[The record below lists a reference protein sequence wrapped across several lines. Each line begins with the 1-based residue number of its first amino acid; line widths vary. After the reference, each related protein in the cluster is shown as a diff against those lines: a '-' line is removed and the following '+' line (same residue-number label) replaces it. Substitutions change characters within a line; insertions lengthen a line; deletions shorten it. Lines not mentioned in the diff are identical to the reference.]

1 MSYTFHLGVSAEL
14 SLLEI
19 KAIAPVPV
27 EVISENEIK
36 LELSDPGR
44 ANYLANRL
52 GGTIEVTDENGEVF
66 WRHSAKSWFKRD
78 RERPFADSH
87 KGMLPPK
94 VARIMINLGLGKRDP
109 KDLTLLDPFCGTGT
123 ILMEGHVV
131 GLKLIGSDQDKEQL
145 DGSQQNLL
153 WLGAHP
159 KLFSSDATAVSQ
171 NLPQSSVDL
180 IVAEPFMGRPGTRED
195 RLPDLAKGLSKLYLG
210 CLKDWLK
217 VIKPGGTVCMIFPI
231 FHYHGQDFKTSA
243 IIDSD
248 KLLNYNIGLRDILY
262 SRPDAKVRREIVL
275 LTKKS

>member
-1 MSYTFHLGVSAEL
+1 MFYTFHLGVFGDL

-19 KAIAPVPV
+19 QAISPNPV
-27 EVISENEIK
+27 EV
-36 LELSDPGR
+36 LSQTEVKIDIADPGR

-52 GGTIEVTDENGEVF
+52 GGTIEVTDEKGGVF

-145 DGSQQNLL
+145 EGSGQNLL
-153 WLGAHP
+153 WLGAKP
-159 KLFSSDATAVSQ
+159 DLLYSDATAISQ
-171 NLPQSSVDL
+171 KLPESSIDL
-180 IVAEPFMGRPGTRED
+180 IVTEPFMGRPGTRED
-195 RLPDLAKGLSKLYLG
+195 RLPNLAKGLSKLYLG
-210 CLKDWLK
+210 CLKDWFK
-217 VIKPGGTVCMIFPI
+217 VLRPNGTVCMIFPI
-231 FHYHGQDFKTSA
+231 FHYHGQDYKTSS
-243 IIDSD
+243 IIDSE
-248 KLLNYNIGLRDILY
+248 KLLNYNIGLRDVVY